1 MILEDYSE
9 DIQYNDQY
17 GYPPEDAMRDV
28 KMIELEAWLRAY
40 YKGEIHE

>member
-1 MILEDYSE
+1 MSISDYQE
-9 DIQYNDQY
+9 NYQY
-17 GYPPEDAMRDV
+17 GDFVYGSRDP